1 MTPVAEPK
9 SATAADAADPTA
21 AVMEEPAAPAA
32 KETVTTAA
40 PATEAVAAA
49 AVPAETG
56 APTTAPPPPAAASA
70 PPPSAPQNAP
80 AENSTA
86 AASASASASASAA
99 ATAAAAAPSASPEA
113 PPPAAA
119 PAVAPVAPVATE
131 KKPDHEKAQKPAEAV
146 PALQKPGKD
155 GIDEINPRD
164 FSGEVQSNN
173 DLPSAATLR
182 KLENYTVLDRHGKTH
197 TFRSL
202 YAGRNVARRV
212 LIIFVRHFF
221 CGNCQEYLRTLS
233 ASITPEALLRLPIST
248 FIAVV
253 GCGDPGLI
261 DMYLRET
268 GCPFPVYA
276 DPTRRLYDE
285 LGMVRT
291 LALGQRPAYM
301 RKSLLL
307 SALSSVAQGLR
318 QVPSG
323 KATKAGDHRQIG
335 GEFLFEPLTVQTPAP
350 VEDDLER
357 RIGEHQLHGSSITRQ
372 TIGEGLSIK
381 EEPGAVAA
389 KKESSDATATAAP
402 APAAATPP
410 TPPTETTTTTAPP
423 AAAPTE
429 TMTSPNGAAATSTT
443 KETNGST
450 PRVSSV
456 SGNRPTVHPVQHD
469 GADEEEGY
477 VEEKQV
483 TWCHRMRTTRDHA
496 EIPELMEVLGLD
508 GQGVPIKDNKR
519 WSRALQTRKGTG
531 LSMASQMSALSSS
544 RGSASIKSFDAAT
557 PVVSGKA

>member
-1 MTPVAEPK
+1 MTPAAESKP
-9 SATAADAADPTA
+9 ATAAAAADTTP
-21 AVMEEPAAPAA
+21 AVVEEPAAPAA
-32 KETVTTAA
+32 KETVATAA
-40 PATEAVAAA
+40 PGTEAAAAA

-86 AASASASASASAA
+86 S
-99 ATAAAAAPSASPEA
+99 AAAAAAAAASAAPEA

-119 PAVAPVAPVATE
+119 PAVAPVATD
-131 KKPDHEKAQKPAEAV
+131 KKPDHEKAQRPAEAV
-146 PALQKPGKD
+146 TASQKPGKD
-155 GIDEINPRD
+155 GIDEINPHD

-182 KLENYTVLDRHGKTH
+182 KLENYTVLDRHGKSH

-335 GEFLFEPLTVQTPAP
+335 GEFLFEPLTVHTPAP

-381 EEPGAVAA
+381 EEPATVAA
-389 KKESSDATATAAP
+389 KESSDATATATSAP
-402 APAAATPP
+402 AAAAATPP
-410 TPPTETTTTTAPP
+410 PPTETATTTAPP
-423 AAAPTE
+423 AAAPAGT
-429 TMTSPNGAAATSTT
+429 TTSSNGATATSTT

-456 SGNRPTVHPVQHD
+456 SGTRPAVQLPVQHD

-477 VEEKQV
+477 IEDKQV

-531 LSMASQMSALSSS
+531 LSMASQMSAISSS
-544 RGSASIKSFDAAT
+544 RGSASIKSFDDAT
-557 PVVSGKA
+557 PVACGKA